1 MKRVLTIIALLA
13 AGTAANAQYYFQDA
27 KNPEMLRFAERHEPC
42 RKEIILPADVNGY
55 NVYKADLHSHTIFS
69 DGQVIPK
76 FRVREAWQEGLDI
89 LAITDHIEARR
100 MEEALYEYLK
110 AYTDKKYLPKI
121 EGVKAGMVDLNFSVN
136 QAKPE
141 GEALG
146 ILIVPGTEISRSGA
160 TVGHF
165 NALFTTDNNTIY
177 HDDVVESIKNA
188 KKQGAVIQHNHPGW
202 SRTSN
207 KMTEAE
213 KMAYEQG
220 LIDGVEVM
228 NSKDFY
234 PNIIDRA
241 VKEKLYMSA
250 NSDIHYSTANDYV
263 AVGHMRPMT
272 FVLAKECT
280 LDAVKEALLKRRTIA
295 YAYDT
300 VCGEEKLLKEFFYAS
315 VRLTLLP
322 GQTEVCR
329 LTNLT
334 SIPYILQRG
343 SGNYFRLDPLSSITI
358 SLSKKNGEVPLTV
371 VNAWVSEGKR
381 LKVSIKPEK

>member
-1 MKRVLTIIALLA
+1 MKRVLTVIALLA

-42 RKEIILPADVNGY
+42 RKEIILPAKVNGF

-69 DGQVIPK
+69 DGQVIPR

-100 MEEALYEYLK
+100 TEESLYEYLK
-110 AYTDKKYLPKI
+110 AYTDKEYLPKVA
-121 EGVKAGMVDLNFSVN
+121 GVKAGMVDLNFSVN

-141 GEALG
+141 GDALG

-165 NALFTTDNNTIY
+165 NALFTTDNNAIY
-177 HDDVVESIKNA
+177 HEDVIESIKNA
-188 KKQGAVIQHNHPGW
+188 RNQGAIIQHNHPGW

-207 KMTEAE
+207 QMTEAE
-213 KMAYEQG
+213 KIAYEQG
-220 LIDGVEVM
+220 LIDGVETM

-241 VKEKLYMSA
+241 VEYGLYMCA

-263 AVGHMRPMT
+263 VLGHMRPMT
-272 FVLAKECT
+272 FVLAEECT
-280 LDAVKEALLKRRTIA
+280 LDSVKDALKNKRTIA
-295 YAYDT
+295 YAYNT
-300 VCGEEKLLKEFFYAS
+300 LCGDEKLLADFFYAS

-322 GQTEVCR
+322 GQKEACR

-334 SIPYILQRG
+334 SVPFILQRG
-343 SGNYFRLDPLSSITI
+343 NGNYFRLDPLSSISI
-358 SLSKKNGEVPLTV
+358 SLSKKTGEVPLTV
-371 VNAWVSEGKR
+371 VNAWVSQDKR
-381 LKVSIKPEK
+381 LKVSLKAE

>member
-1 MKRVLTIIALLA
+1 MKRVLTVIAMLA
-13 AGTAANAQYYFQDA
+13 AGTAADAQYYFQDA

-42 RKEIILPADVNGY
+42 RKEIILPTDVNGY

-100 MEEALYEYLK
+100 VEESLYEYLK
-110 AYTDKKYLPKI
+110 AYTDKKYLPKV
-121 EGVKAGMVDLNFSVN
+121 EGVKAGIVDLNFSVN
-136 QAKPE
+136 QAIPE
-141 GEALG
+141 GEAVGL
-146 ILIVPGTEISRSGA
+146 LIVPGTEISRSGDK
-160 TVGHF
+160 VGHF

-177 HDDVVESIKNA
+177 HDDVIESIKNA
-188 KKQGAVIQHNHPGW
+188 KKQGAIIQHNHPGW

-207 KMTEAE
+207 QMTEAE

-263 AVGHMRPMT
+263 VVGHMRPMT

-280 LDAVKEALLKRRTIA
+280 LDAVKEALLKKRTIA
-295 YAYDT
+295 YAYNT
-300 VCGEEKLLKEFFYAS
+300 ICGHEKLLKEFFYAS
-315 VRLTLLP
+315 VRLTVLP

-343 SGNYFRLDPLSSITI
+343 DGNYFRLDPLSSITI
-358 SLSKKNGEVPLTV
+358 SLSKKTGEVPLTV
-371 VNAWVSEGKR
+371 VNAWVSQDKR

>member
-13 AGTAANAQYYFQDA
+13 AGTAADAQYYFQDS

>member
-177 HDDVVESIKNA
+177 HDDEVESIKNA

>member
-13 AGTAANAQYYFQDA
+13 AGTAADAQYYFQDS

-241 VKEKLYMSA
+241 VKEKLYMSEIQISIILQQMIMLL
-250 NSDIHYSTANDYV
+250 SDIC
-263 AVGHMRPMT
+263 
-272 FVLAKECT
+272 VL
-280 LDAVKEALLKRRTIA
+280 
-295 YAYDT
+295 
-300 VCGEEKLLKEFFYAS
+300 
-315 VRLTLLP
+315 
-322 GQTEVCR
+322 
-329 LTNLT
+329 
-334 SIPYILQRG
+334 
-343 SGNYFRLDPLSSITI
+343 
-358 SLSKKNGEVPLTV
+358 
-371 VNAWVSEGKR
+371 
-381 LKVSIKPEK
+381 